1 LTRATLLGAHVST
14 QGGLHL
20 APARGAAIG
29 ATAIQI
35 FTSSPNQ
42 WRQRA
47 VTTADARAFR
57 TALTASPIRA
67 VVAHDSYLINL
78 ASPDAALWRRSL
90 RAFVAELRRCRALGI
105 PFVVSHPGNYR
116 SDRAAGLARNARG
129 YARALAM
136 VPEVQVL
143 LEGTAGAGTALGGSF
158 AELAALRAAIPAAVR
173 DRVGVC
179 LDTAHLHAA
188 GYHLRDGWDAVWDA
202 FDRTVGFAQLWCLHL
217 NDSAVPRGSRLDR
230 HEWIGDGRL
239 GAEPFRRLM
248 REARFANVIKIIE
261 TPKRDDP
268 VRHDRRMLRR
278 LRGFVRRDPNS
289 GGEVVAP

>member
-1 LTRATLLGAHVST
+1 VST
-14 QGGLHL
+14 EGGLAR
-20 APARGAAIG
+20 APARAAAIG

-42 WRQRA
+42 WRARA
-47 VTTADARAFR
+47 VTGPAASAFR
-57 TALTASPIRA
+57 TALAASPVRA

-78 ASPDAALWRRSL
+78 ASPDPALWRRSL
-90 RAFVAELRRCRALGI
+90 RAFVAELERCHALGI

-116 SDRAAGLARNARG
+116 VDRAAGLARNARG
-129 YARALAM
+129 YAQALAL
-136 VPEVQVL
+136 VPEVRVL
-143 LEGTAGAGTALGGSF
+143 LEATAGAGTALGASF
-158 AELAALRAAIPAAVR
+158 TELGALRTAIPAAVR

-202 FDRTVGFAQLWCLHL
+202 FDRTVGFAHLQCLHL
-217 NDSAVPRGSRLDR
+217 NDSAAPRGSRRDR
-230 HEWIGDGRL
+230 HEWIGDGQL
-239 GAEPFRRLM
+239 GAGPFQRLM

-278 LRGFVRRDPNS
+278 LRGFARRDPNP
-289 GGEVVAP
+289 GGEVAGP